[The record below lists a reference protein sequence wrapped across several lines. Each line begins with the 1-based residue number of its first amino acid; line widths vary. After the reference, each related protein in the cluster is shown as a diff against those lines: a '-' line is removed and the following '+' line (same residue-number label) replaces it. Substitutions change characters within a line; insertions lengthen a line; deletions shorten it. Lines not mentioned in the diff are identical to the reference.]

1 MRRMAA
7 PGAGAG
13 LRSSPPVSAEQRR
26 RGQVTPAHAKTDAF
40 VIPRSASERAAPC
53 EMSLASRKRPSLA
66 YEPGGHQEEEP
77 EEDEPEE
84 EPEEDEAWDDAASHV
99 SSEQGEVSQGD
110 IEEMAQRIRGGK
122 LTMRRVLDWV
132 ENSRVVK
139 RVRHGCNG

>member
-1 MRRMAA
+1 M
-7 PGAGAG
+7 
-13 LRSSPPVSAEQRR
+13 
-26 RGQVTPAHAKTDAF
+26 QVQSKTDARTRTF